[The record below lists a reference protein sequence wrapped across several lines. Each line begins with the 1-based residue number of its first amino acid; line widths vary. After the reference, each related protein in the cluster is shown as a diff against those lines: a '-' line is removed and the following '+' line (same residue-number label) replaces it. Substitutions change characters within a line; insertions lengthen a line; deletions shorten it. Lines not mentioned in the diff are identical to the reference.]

1 MNSNFVRLPFINNKN
16 GKYEYVDDVGCLRD
30 GRDMCDVCV
39 AADPRDVKAA
49 LSSFRA
55 TLLIHWLAEQFSPQN
70 SVGWRRRRSE
80 WQQVDAFRFE

>member
-39 AADPRDVKAA
+39 AADPRSIIIVPRHSTD
-49 LSSFRA
+49 S
-55 TLLIHWLAEQFSPQN
+55 LAGGAIFAPE
-70 SVGWRRRRSE
+70 
-80 WQQVDAFRFE
+80 